1 MIPILS
7 YWKSGSSEMCRISS
21 ISAKAAEELQ
31 PGHGGKDVCLRSQ
44 ISPELGQRV
53 WSGRH
58 MPETGTVSPLRNETR
73 PDFCFDSCDGKIIFS
88 IGMNPVHFPSGIRQ
102 VDCQNGD

>member
-1 MIPILS
+1 
-7 YWKSGSSEMCRISS
+7 MCRISS

-31 PGHGGKDVCLRSQ
+31 PWHGGKGVCLRSQ

-58 MPETGTVSPLRNETR
+58 IPETGTISPLRNETC
-73 PDFCFDSCDGKIIFS
+73 PDFFIDSFGDKIIFS
-88 IGMNPVHFPSGIRQ
+88 IGMNPVHFLYGIRQ
-102 VDCQNGD
+102 VDCQRGD